1 VIILDIMDKDQFP
14 RERLVKFGSQNL
26 KDYELLAI
34 LLRTGTKE
42 MPVLELSKEI
52 LKLHPLD
59 IFQTV
64 TVQDLLKIKGIS
76 HAKATTIVASLELS
90 RRILEKPQNV
100 LPLIDSAHAAVAT
113 SPELASSKRE
123 KLVALYL
130 NASNYLIHKEI
141 ITIGT
146 LDKML
151 VNPRDI
157 LEPGIRYLAGFII
170 LLHNHPAGDLEPSE
184 EDLEFTKNLEKGA
197 KLLGLELMDH
207 ILIGKGDFRSILTD

>member
-1 VIILDIMDKDQFP
+1 MIILDIMDRDQFP

>member
-1 VIILDIMDKDQFP
+1 MDKDQFP

>member
-1 VIILDIMDKDQFP
+1 MIILDIMDKDQFP

>member
-1 VIILDIMDKDQFP
+1 MDKNQFP
-14 RERLVKFGSQNL
+14 REKLLKFGSQNL

-34 LLRTGTKE
+34 LLRTGTAQK
-42 MPVLELSKEI
+42 PVLELAKEI

-59 IFQTV
+59 LFQTV
-64 TVQDLLKIKGIS
+64 SVTDLLKIKGIS
-76 HAKATTIVASLELS
+76 NAKATTIVASLELS
-90 RRILEKPQNV
+90 RRILNKPQNV

-113 SPELASSKRE
+113 SPELALSKRE
-123 KLVALYL
+123 KLIALYL
-130 NASNYLIHKEI
+130 NASNYLIHKET

-170 LLHNHPAGDLEPSE
+170 LLHNHPAGDLEPSA

-207 ILIGKGDFRSILTD
+207 ILVNKNDFRSILTD